1 MCFCFAGTHALV
13 KFIEDKATVITPVSR
28 ISANSTFGKK
38 KLVERDNCCVMWSN
52 KTL

>member
-1 MCFCFAGTHALV
+1 M
-13 KFIEDKATVITPVSR
+13 EDEATVIAPISR

-38 KLVERDNCCVMWSN
+38 KLVERDDCCVMWSN